1 MGIGGGGRFSV
12 TLGVGF
18 GVVLLELALFVSVA

>member
-12 TLGVGF
+12 TLGEVF
-18 GVVLLELALFVSVA
+18 GAVLLELALFVSVA